1 MPAPSILRLT
11 PAVTGALAAIAA
23 AILALI
29 ATVVVVVSEHGAH
42 RRRLEDAADVSARL
56 FAYRSVQLLALAGND
71 ASPCLPAMRLARLD
85 DARAGW
91 SPALTALAR
100 AVRPG
105 LPRLIRDGELIAAVA
120 VRDDGT
126 HVAAMPLD
134 VMVRPDGI
142 NDAWQPLVTVDPA
155 AREDAPSRPHQALVR
170 SLPVAGSDWILAVS
184 PTPAWVAS
192 APPSA
197 AWVVAVFG
205 VLVSALIGW
214 LAAGRHRAEL
224 ALATFGAERDA
235 VLDQEITVR
244 RRTEGELGRTR
255 GQLELLAAA
264 VAKTSVGVIL
274 AERLGNG
281 RLPVTFVNPA
291 FTAITGIDVNAALG
305 RDLREL
311 LATGNPVVRDAM
323 VEAIDAGSQFRGDLE
338 LVGRDGA
345 HQWSALALSPL
356 ADEHGRIS
364 HYLVIQADV
373 TARKMAESALRESEE
388 RFRRLADAAP
398 VMIWLTSPDGQ
409 IEYLNLHLLTFTGGT
424 LDGQRASGVETGVHP
439 DDLPSYRRTVYDAFA
454 ARTAFKLEYRFQ
466 RGDGEW
472 RWVFDHGV
480 PRTAGDGSFAGFVGT
495 IRDITDRR
503 QLIERLRTAK
513 ESAETADAAK
523 SAFLAMMSHE
533 IRTPLHGILGMADI
547 LLDEPLLAH
556 QREIAS
562 TVRTCGQHL
571 LGIVN
576 DVLDFSRIAA
586 GKLVLEVDEFDPL
599 TVVEDALATLGEA
612 AHGKGLE
619 LAARIDRA
627 VPGRLLGDAGRI
639 RQILVNLVGN
649 AVKFTATG
657 SVVVRLSW
665 SGPPTTISARESRR
679 ATNSSVQTGELVI
692 TVEDTGIGI
701 PAEILPQLFQP
712 FTQADSSTTR
722 RHGGTGL
729 GLAITR
735 RLAELMSGT
744 VMAESQV
751 GQGTTMTCLLRL
763 MPAHGI
769 RRKDPALAGARLLV
783 VDPHPHEREMICDLL
798 AELGAMGIAATG
810 ADQATGILS
819 IGHGFAAV
827 IAECSLVHA
836 LVDPVRLSPGRPTL
850 VVLATRGEMAAHTT
864 GNRPVIARP
873 VRRAALREVLA
884 QVIGAEQTTE

>member
-1 MPAPSILRLT
+1 M
-11 PAVTGALAAIAA
+11 AVAILAAIAVA
-23 AILALI
+23 
-29 ATVVVVVSEHGAH
+29 VVLVREHRAQL
-42 RRRLEDAADVSARL
+42 RRLEDAADVSARL
-56 FAYRSVQLLALAGND
+56 FAYRSARLLALASTG
-71 ASPCLPAMRLARLD
+71 SSSYLPEMRLARLD

-91 SPALTALAR
+91 SPAVAALAR

-105 LPRLIRDGELIAAVA
+105 LPRLIRDGDLIAAIA
-120 VRDDGT
+120 ARDDGT
-126 HVAAMPLD
+126 HVAAMQLD
-134 VMVRPDGI
+134 AMVRPDGI

-155 AREDAPSRPHQALVR
+155 AREDAPSRPQLALIR
-170 SLPVAGSDWILAVS
+170 SLPVAGSDWILVVS
-184 PTPAWVAS
+184 PSPAWVAS

-197 AWVVAVFG
+197 AWIVAAFG
-205 VLVSALIGW
+205 VLASALIGW
-214 LAAGRHRAEL
+214 LAAGRFRAER

-274 AERLGNG
+274 AERIGNG

-291 FTAITGIDVNAALG
+291 FTAITGIGADAALG

-311 LATGNPVVRDAM
+311 LATGNPVVRETL
-323 VEAIDAGSQFRGDLE
+323 VEAINAGSQFRGDLE

-364 HYLVIQADV
+364 HFLVIQTDV
-373 TARKMAESALRESEE
+373 TARKVAESAVRESEE

-398 VMIWLTSPDGQ
+398 VMIWLTDTNGQ
-409 IEYLNLHLLTFTGGT
+409 IEYLNLQLLTFSGGT
-424 LDGQRASGVETGVHP
+424 LDGHRAAGIETGVHP
-439 DDLPSYRRTVYDAFA
+439 DDLAGYRQTVNEAFA
-454 ARTAFKLEYRFQ
+454 ARTAFKLEYRLQ
-466 RGDGEW
+466 RGDGAW

-503 QLIERLRTAK
+503 QLIERLRAAK

-556 QREIAS
+556 QREIAT

-586 GKLVLEVDEFDPL
+586 GKLVLEVDEFDPF

-619 LAARIDRA
+619 LASRIDRA
-627 VPGRLLGDAGRI
+627 VPVRLLGDAGRI

-649 AVKFTATG
+649 AVKFTTSG
-657 SVVVRLSW
+657 SVVVRLTW
-665 SGPPTTISARESRR
+665 SGPKPTLPARDSRR

-701 PAEILPQLFQP
+701 PAETLPQLFQP

-751 GQGTTMTCLLRL
+751 GRGTTMTCLLRL
-763 MPAHGI
+763 LPVHGT

-783 VDPHPHEREMICDLL
+783 VDPRPHEREMICDLL

-810 ADQATGILS
+810 ADQAIGILS

-827 IAECSLVHA
+827 LTECSLVAA
-836 LVDPVRLSPGRPTL
+836 LVDPVRLSPGQPTL

-884 QVIGAEQTTE
+884 QVIGTEQTSE